1 MFFLHYKEFLRK
13 EQSDGNKI
21 ENLKITKV
29 DFVDDGA
36 NPEAHIRLFKSKDGV
51 EPPHDE
57 GAEKKPNIWKRL
69 ITAITKAAG
78 SETDTS
84 ELESVIDDIQKSS
97 ESFGERIAEVKN
109 RKIADEIWD
118 ICYALQ
124 SSLCSILND
133 EDMDGTSAATAMQE
147 SLDEF
152 YEFSKEAISQW
163 SSGKATNIVKKEE
176 VTASDLEMMKSAR
189 SRLDDTIEKAE
200 KAQEEP
206 GAEEPKKKDQNKNQ
220 NNAKGA
226 EEMKIDKSKLT
237 PAELAFLQSIEKRY
251 GEEEGA
257 GAEGVTPPAQNTD
270 PTPATGVGKSNT
282 PAQGTDGGED
292 IYKGMH
298 PAVRAELENL
308 KKFREATE
316 ERELEDV
323 AKKYEIIGKKKEEL
337 VPVLKSLKAAGGTAY
352 TDMIAVL
359 DGAVAAVEKSGAF
372 TEIGKS
378 GGAGTTDGAA
388 WTKAET
394 QAAEIMKSKN
404 VTKAQALDE
413 VFRND
418 PELAAEC
425 EKED

>member
-1 MFFLHYKEFLRK
+1 MATKLK
-13 EQSDGNKI
+13 
-21 ENLKITKV
+21 NLKITKV

-152 YEFSKEAISQW
+152 SEFAKEAISQW
-163 SSGKATNIVKKEE
+163 SNGKATNIVKKEE
-176 VTASDLEMMKSAR
+176 VTASDLAMMKSIR
-189 SRLDDTIEKAE
+189 NRLDDTIEKAE

-206 GAEEPKKKDQNKNQ
+206 GAEDPKKKDQNKKQ
-220 NNAKGA
+220 NDAKGA

-270 PTPATGVGKSNT
+270 PTPATGVGKANT

-372 TEIGKS
+372 SEIGKS

>member
-1 MFFLHYKEFLRK
+1 MATKLK
-13 EQSDGNKI
+13 
-21 ENLKITKV
+21 NLKITKV

-425 EKED
+425 EKEY

>member
-1 MFFLHYKEFLRK
+1 MATKLK
-13 EQSDGNKI
+13 
-21 ENLKITKV
+21 NLKITKV

-51 EPPHDE
+51 EPPHNE

-78 SETDTS
+78 SESDTS

-133 EDMDGTSAATAMQE
+133 EDMDGTDAATAMQE

-163 SSGKATNIVKKEE
+163 SSGKTTNIVKKEE

-189 SRLDDTIEKAE
+189 NRLDDTIEKAE

-425 EKED
+425 EKEA

>member
-1 MFFLHYKEFLRK
+1 MATKLK
-13 EQSDGNKI
+13 
-21 ENLKITKV
+21 NLKITKV

-57 GAEKKPNIWKRL
+57 RAEKKPNIWKRL

-176 VTASDLEMMKSAR
+176 VTASDLAMMKSAR
-189 SRLDDTIEKAE
+189 NRLDDTIEKAE

-206 GAEEPKKKDQNKNQ
+206 GAEDPKKKDQNKKQ
-220 NNAKGA
+220 NDAKGA

-257 GAEGVTPPAQNTD
+257 GAEGVTPPAQNAD
-270 PTPATGVGKSNT
+270 PTPATGVGKANT

-298 PAVRAELENL
+298 PAVRAEFENL

-372 TEIGKS
+372 SEIGKS

>member
-1 MFFLHYKEFLRK
+1 MATKLK
-13 EQSDGNKI
+13 
-21 ENLKITKV
+21 NLKITKV

-36 NPEAHIRLFKSKDGV
+36 NPEAHIRLFKNKDGV

-133 EDMDGTSAATAMQE
+133 EDMDGTSVATAMQE

-176 VTASDLEMMKSAR
+176 VTASDLAMMKSAR
-189 SRLDDTIEKAE
+189 NRLDDTIEKAE
-200 KAQEEP
+200 KEQEEP

-308 KKFREATE
+308 KKFRETTE

-388 WTKAET
+388 WLKAET

-413 VFRND
+413 VFQND

-425 EKED
+425 EKEE

>member
-1 MFFLHYKEFLRK
+1 MATKLK
-13 EQSDGNKI
+13 
-21 ENLKITKV
+21 NLKITKV

-152 YEFSKEAISQW
+152 SEFTKEAISQW
-163 SSGKATNIVKKEE
+163 SSGKATNIVKKEG
-176 VTASDLEMMKSAR
+176 VTASDLAMMKSIR
-189 SRLDDTIEKAE
+189 NRLDDTIEKAE

-206 GAEEPKKKDQNKNQ
+206 GAEDPKKKDQNKKQ
-220 NNAKGA
+220 NDAKGA

-323 AKKYEIIGKKKEEL
+323 AKKYAIIGKKKEEL

-425 EKED
+425 EKEA

>member
-1 MFFLHYKEFLRK
+1 MATKLK
-13 EQSDGNKI
+13 
-21 ENLKITKV
+21 NLKITKV

-36 NPEAHIRLFKSKDGV
+36 NPEAHIRLFKNKDGV

-133 EDMDGTSAATAMQE
+133 EDMDGTSVATAMQE

-176 VTASDLEMMKSAR
+176 VTASDLAMMKSAR
-189 SRLDDTIEKAE
+189 NRLDDTIEKAE
-200 KAQEEP
+200 KEQEEP

-257 GAEGVTPPAQNTD
+257 GAEEVTPPAQNTD
-270 PTPATGVGKSNT
+270 PTPATGVGKANT

-372 TEIGKS
+372 SEIGKS

-425 EKED
+425 EKEA

>member
-1 MFFLHYKEFLRK
+1 MATKLK
-13 EQSDGNKI
+13 
-21 ENLKITKV
+21 NLKITKV

-133 EDMDGTSAATAMQE
+133 EDMDGTSVATAMQE

>member
-1 MFFLHYKEFLRK
+1 MATKLK
-13 EQSDGNKI
+13 
-21 ENLKITKV
+21 NLKITKV

-270 PTPATGVGKSNT
+270 PTPATGVGKANT

-372 TEIGKS
+372 SEIGKS

-425 EKED
+425 EKEA

>member
-1 MFFLHYKEFLRK
+1 MATKLK
-13 EQSDGNKI
+13 
-21 ENLKITKV
+21 NLKITKV

-36 NPEAHIRLFKSKDGV
+36 NPEAHIRLFKNKDGV

-133 EDMDGTSAATAMQE
+133 EDMDGTSVATAMQE

-176 VTASDLEMMKSAR
+176 VTASDLAMMKSAR
-189 SRLDDTIEKAE
+189 NRLDDTIEKAE
-200 KAQEEP
+200 KEQEEP

-220 NNAKGA
+220 NNAKGV

-308 KKFREATE
+308 KKFRETTE

-372 TEIGKS
+372 AEIGKS

-425 EKED
+425 EKEA

>member
-1 MFFLHYKEFLRK
+1 MATKLK
-13 EQSDGNKI
+13 
-21 ENLKITKV
+21 NLKITKV

-51 EPPHDE
+51 EPPHNE

-78 SETDTS
+78 SESDTS

-206 GAEEPKKKDQNKNQ
+206 GAEDPKKKDQNKKQ
-220 NNAKGA
+220 NDAKGA

-257 GAEGVTPPAQNTD
+257 GAEGVTPPAQNAD
-270 PTPATGVGKSNT
+270 PTPATGVGKANT

-372 TEIGKS
+372 SEIGKS

>member
-1 MFFLHYKEFLRK
+1 MATKLK
-13 EQSDGNKI
+13 
-21 ENLKITKV
+21 NLKITKV

-51 EPPHDE
+51 EPPHNE

-78 SETDTS
+78 SESDTS

-152 YEFSKEAISQW
+152 YEFSIEAISQW

-206 GAEEPKKKDQNKNQ
+206 GAEDPKKKDQNKKQ
-220 NNAKGA
+220 NDAKGA

-257 GAEGVTPPAQNTD
+257 GAEGVTPPAQNAD
-270 PTPATGVGKSNT
+270 PTPATGVGKANT

-372 TEIGKS
+372 SEIGKS

>member
-1 MFFLHYKEFLRK
+1 MATKLK
-13 EQSDGNKI
+13 
-21 ENLKITKV
+21 NLKITKV

-51 EPPHDE
+51 EPPHNE

-78 SETDTS
+78 SESDTS

-206 GAEEPKKKDQNKNQ
+206 GAEDPKKKDQNKKQ
-220 NNAKGA
+220 NDAKGA

-257 GAEGVTPPAQNTD
+257 GAEGVTPPAQNAD
-270 PTPATGVGKSNT
+270 PTPATGVGKANT

-308 KKFREATE
+308 KKFREVTE

-372 TEIGKS
+372 SEIGKS

>member
-1 MFFLHYKEFLRK
+1 MATKLK
-13 EQSDGNKI
+13 
-21 ENLKITKV
+21 NLKITKV

-337 VPVLKSLKAAGGTAY
+337 VPVLKGLKAAGGTAY

>member
-1 MFFLHYKEFLRK
+1 MATKLK
-13 EQSDGNKI
+13 
-21 ENLKITKV
+21 NLKITKV

-176 VTASDLEMMKSAR
+176 VTASDLKMMKSAR

-206 GAEEPKKKDQNKNQ
+206 GAEKPKKKDQNKNQ

>member
-1 MFFLHYKEFLRK
+1 MATKLK
-13 EQSDGNKI
+13 
-21 ENLKITKV
+21 NLKITKV

-206 GAEEPKKKDQNKNQ
+206 GAEDPKKKDQNKKQ
-220 NNAKGA
+220 NDAKGA

-257 GAEGVTPPAQNTD
+257 GAEGVTPPAQNAD
-270 PTPATGVGKSNT
+270 PTPATGVGKANT

-372 TEIGKS
+372 SEIGKS

>member
-1 MFFLHYKEFLRK
+1 MATKLK
-13 EQSDGNKI
+13 
-21 ENLKITKV
+21 NLKITKV

>member
-1 MFFLHYKEFLRK
+1 MATKLK
-13 EQSDGNKI
+13 
-21 ENLKITKV
+21 NLKITKV

-394 QAAEIMKSKN
+394 QAAEIMRSKN

>member
-1 MFFLHYKEFLRK
+1 MATKLK
-13 EQSDGNKI
+13 
-21 ENLKITKV
+21 NLKITKV

-57 GAEKKPNIWKRL
+57 GAEKKPNTWKRL

-152 YEFSKEAISQW
+152 SEFTKEAISQW

-176 VTASDLEMMKSAR
+176 VTASDLAMMKSIR
-189 SRLDDTIEKAE
+189 NRLDDTIEKAE

-206 GAEEPKKKDQNKNQ
+206 GAEDPKKKDQNKKQ
-220 NNAKGA
+220 NDAKGA

-270 PTPATGVGKSNT
+270 PTPATGVGKANT

-316 ERELEDV
+316 ERELEGV

-337 VPVLKSLKAAGGTAY
+337 VPVLKNLKAAGGTAY

-388 WTKAET
+388 WLKAET
-394 QAAEIMKSKN
+394 QAAEVMKSKN

-413 VFRND
+413 VFQND

-425 EKED
+425 EKEE

>member
-1 MFFLHYKEFLRK
+1 M
-13 EQSDGNKI
+13 
-21 ENLKITKV
+21 
-29 DFVDDGA
+29 
-36 NPEAHIRLFKSKDGV
+36 

-378 GGAGTTDGAA
+378 GGAGTTDGVA

>member
-1 MFFLHYKEFLRK
+1 MATKLK
-13 EQSDGNKI
+13 
-21 ENLKITKV
+21 NLKITKV

-257 GAEGVTPPAQNTD
+257 GAEGVTPPAQNAD

>member
-1 MFFLHYKEFLRK
+1 MATKLK
-13 EQSDGNKI
+13 
-21 ENLKITKV
+21 NLKITKV

-51 EPPHDE
+51 EPPHNE

-78 SETDTS
+78 SESDTS

-189 SRLDDTIEKAE
+189 NRLDDTIEKAE

-206 GAEEPKKKDQNKNQ
+206 GAKEPKKKDQNKNQ

-257 GAEGVTPPAQNTD
+257 GAEGVTPPVQNTD

-425 EKED
+425 EKEA

>member
-1 MFFLHYKEFLRK
+1 MATKLK
-13 EQSDGNKI
+13 
-21 ENLKITKV
+21 NLKITKV

-220 NNAKGA
+220 NNVKGA

>member
-1 MFFLHYKEFLRK
+1 MATKLK
-13 EQSDGNKI
+13 
-21 ENLKITKV
+21 NLKITKV

-51 EPPHDE
+51 ESPHDE

>member
-1 MFFLHYKEFLRK
+1 MATKLK
-13 EQSDGNKI
+13 
-21 ENLKITKV
+21 NLKITKV

-36 NPEAHIRLFKSKDGV
+36 NPEAHIRLFKNKDGV

-163 SSGKATNIVKKEE
+163 SSGKAANIVKKEE
-176 VTASDLEMMKSAR
+176 VTASDLAMMKSAR
-189 SRLDDTIEKAE
+189 NRLDDTIEKAE
-200 KAQEEP
+200 KEQEEP

-257 GAEGVTPPAQNTD
+257 GTEGVTPPAQNTD
-270 PTPATGVGKSNT
+270 PTPATGVGKSNP

-308 KKFREATE
+308 KKFRETTE

-372 TEIGKS
+372 AEIGKS

-425 EKED
+425 EKEA

>member
-1 MFFLHYKEFLRK
+1 MATKLK
-13 EQSDGNKI
+13 
-21 ENLKITKV
+21 NLKITKV

-337 VPVLKSLKAAGGTAY
+337 VPVLKRLKAAGGTAY

>member
-1 MFFLHYKEFLRK
+1 MATKLK
-13 EQSDGNKI
+13 
-21 ENLKITKV
+21 NLKITKV

-97 ESFGERIAEVKN
+97 ESFGERIVEVKN

-176 VTASDLEMMKSAR
+176 VTASDLAMMKSAR
-189 SRLDDTIEKAE
+189 NRLDDTIEKAE

-206 GAEEPKKKDQNKNQ
+206 GAEDPKKKDQNKKQ
-220 NNAKGA
+220 NDAKGA

-257 GAEGVTPPAQNTD
+257 GAEGVTPPAQNAD
-270 PTPATGVGKSNT
+270 PTPATGVGKANT

-372 TEIGKS
+372 SEIGKS

>member
-1 MFFLHYKEFLRK
+1 MATKLK
-13 EQSDGNKI
+13 
-21 ENLKITKV
+21 NLKITKV

-51 EPPHDE
+51 EPPHNE

-78 SETDTS
+78 SESDTS

-206 GAEEPKKKDQNKNQ
+206 GAEDPKKKDQNKKQ
-220 NNAKGA
+220 NDAKGA

-257 GAEGVTPPAQNTD
+257 GAEGVTPPAQNAD
-270 PTPATGVGKSNT
+270 PTPATGVGKANT

-372 TEIGKS
+372 SEIGKS

-425 EKED
+425 EKEA

>member
-1 MFFLHYKEFLRK
+1 MATKLK
-13 EQSDGNKI
+13 
-21 ENLKITKV
+21 NLKITKV

-51 EPPHDE
+51 EPPHGE

>member
-1 MFFLHYKEFLRK
+1 MATKLK
-13 EQSDGNKI
+13 
-21 ENLKITKV
+21 NLKITKV

-176 VTASDLEMMKSAR
+176 VTASDLAMMKSAR
-189 SRLDDTIEKAE
+189 NRLDDTIEKAE

-206 GAEEPKKKDQNKNQ
+206 GAEDPKKKDQNKKQ
-220 NNAKGA
+220 NDAKGA

-257 GAEGVTPPAQNTD
+257 GAEGVTPPAQNAD
-270 PTPATGVGKSNT
+270 PTPATGVGKANT

-372 TEIGKS
+372 AEIGKS

-425 EKED
+425 EKEA

>member
-1 MFFLHYKEFLRK
+1 MATKLK
-13 EQSDGNKI
+13 
-21 ENLKITKV
+21 NLKITKV

-152 YEFSKEAISQW
+152 SEFTKEAISQW

-176 VTASDLEMMKSAR
+176 VTASDLAMMKSIR
-189 SRLDDTIEKAE
+189 NRLDDTIEKAE

-206 GAEEPKKKDQNKNQ
+206 GAEDPKKKDQNKKQ
-220 NNAKGA
+220 NDAKGA

-270 PTPATGVGKSNT
+270 PTPATGVGKANT

-316 ERELEDV
+316 ERELEGV

-337 VPVLKSLKAAGGTAY
+337 VPVLKNLKAAGGTAY

-425 EKED
+425 EKEA

>member
-1 MFFLHYKEFLRK
+1 MATKLK
-13 EQSDGNKI
+13 
-21 ENLKITKV
+21 NLKITKV

-418 PELAAEC
+418 PELAAE
-425 EKED
+425 

>member
-1 MFFLHYKEFLRK
+1 MATKLK
-13 EQSDGNKI
+13 
-21 ENLKITKV
+21 NLKITKV

-176 VTASDLEMMKSAR
+176 VTASDLAMMKSAR
-189 SRLDDTIEKAE
+189 NRLDDTIEKAE

-206 GAEEPKKKDQNKNQ
+206 RAEDPKKKDQNKKQ
-220 NNAKGA
+220 NDAKGA

-270 PTPATGVGKSNT
+270 PTPATGVGKANT

-316 ERELEDV
+316 ERELEGV

-337 VPVLKSLKAAGGTAY
+337 VPVLKNLKAAGGTAY

-388 WTKAET
+388 WLKAET
-394 QAAEIMKSKN
+394 QAAEVMKSKN

-413 VFRND
+413 VFQND

-425 EKED
+425 EKEE

>member
-1 MFFLHYKEFLRK
+1 MATKLK
-13 EQSDGNKI
+13 
-21 ENLKITKV
+21 NLKITKV

-152 YEFSKEAISQW
+152 SEFTKEAISQW
-163 SSGKATNIVKKEE
+163 SNGKATNIVKKEE
-176 VTASDLEMMKSAR
+176 VTASDLAMMKSIR
-189 SRLDDTIEKAE
+189 NRLDDTIEKAE

-206 GAEEPKKKDQNKNQ
+206 GAEDPKKKDQNKKQ
-220 NNAKGA
+220 NDAKGA

-257 GAEGVTPPAQNTD
+257 GAEEVTPPAQNTD
-270 PTPATGVGKSNT
+270 HTPATGVGKANT

-372 TEIGKS
+372 AEIGKS

-425 EKED
+425 EKEA

>member
-1 MFFLHYKEFLRK
+1 MATKLK
-13 EQSDGNKI
+13 
-21 ENLKITKV
+21 NLKITKV

-163 SSGKATNIVKKEE
+163 SCGKATNIVKKEE

>member
-1 MFFLHYKEFLRK
+1 MATKLK
-13 EQSDGNKI
+13 
-21 ENLKITKV
+21 NLKITKV

-51 EPPHDE
+51 EPPHNE

-78 SETDTS
+78 SESDTS

-206 GAEEPKKKDQNKNQ
+206 GAEDPKKKDQNKKQ
-220 NNAKGA
+220 NDAKGA

-257 GAEGVTPPAQNTD
+257 GAEGVTPPAQNAD
-270 PTPATGVGKSNT
+270 PTSATGVGKANT

-372 TEIGKS
+372 SEIGKS

-425 EKED
+425 EKEA

>member
-1 MFFLHYKEFLRK
+1 MATKLK
-13 EQSDGNKI
+13 
-21 ENLKITKV
+21 NLKITKV

-36 NPEAHIRLFKSKDGV
+36 NPVAHIRLFKSKDGV

-69 ITAITKAAG
+69 ITVITKAAG
-78 SETDTS
+78 SEPDTS

-133 EDMDGTSAATAMQE
+133 EEMDGTSAATAMQE

-152 YEFSKEAISQW
+152 CEFTKDAISQW

-176 VTASDLEMMKSAR
+176 VTASDLAMMKSIR
-189 SRLDDTIEKAE
+189 KRLDDTIEKAE
-200 KAQEEP
+200 KAQDEP
-206 GAEEPKKKDQNKNQ
+206 GTGEPKKKDQNKNQ
-220 NNAKGA
+220 NDAKGA

-257 GAEGVTPPAQNTD
+257 AGAEGVTPPAQN
-270 PTPATGVGKSNT
+270 PEGTPATEVGKSNT

-372 TEIGKS
+372 AEIGKS

-388 WTKAET
+388 WLKAET

-413 VFRND
+413 VFQND